1 MFKIPSIFVVII
13 LQIEFSQSD
22 DWVFQT
28 GRLAPGFTALF
39 STIGAL
45 RAPVFYR
52 IWRASPPEAGKSKP
66 PAVRVVIDSEGDSC
80 I

>member
-52 IWRASPPEAGKSKP
+52 IWR
-66 PAVRVVIDSEGDSC
+66 
-80 I
+80 